1 MRKCSL
7 YIISSVL
14 LLSCKT
20 QKVLPD
26 SFVSVYKSNRIGN
39 IYPEYII
46 LKSKPKTFEK
56 FSPGLDYGVI
66 GVWEASNDTIF
77 LLPKYQY
84 SQRENVCNFSELTND
99 DLSLATIPQKY
110 MIKDNTFRM
119 MYFFSSLASQSR
131 YLSDFAQSR
140 ARIIIGIAE
149 LKVNTL
155 PS

>member
-46 LKSKPKTFEK
+46 LKSKTKTFEK

-110 MIKDNTFRM
+110 MIKDNTLIDITDYTSVM
-119 MYFFSSLASQSR
+119 K
-131 YLSDFAQSR
+131 DFPEFN
-140 ARIIIGIAE
+140 I
-149 LKVNTL
+149 VNQTIYKNVTN
-155 PS
+155 SE